1 MKDIKVIIG
10 ANFGDE
16 GKGHMTNYVCSK
28 SKNPIV
34 IRFNSGS
41 QAGHTVVNEDRT
53 RHVFGHF
60 GSGTFL
66 DTPTFLSR
74 YFAVNPLTFL
84 KEKSELKGKNI
95 NPVVYVDDECVI
107 TTIYDMLINQIA
119 ETSRGDNRHGSCGLG
134 FNETLVRNRDK
145 KYSLK
150 IKDII
155 IKDNNEVIC
164 NIALL
169 KEILFI
175 IKKEYVPKRLKELNI
190 TNIPEE
196 FIPILNSDALIDN
209 FLNDINEFIKSI
221 RIKSFSKIS
230 DDFDT
235 LVFEGAQGLMLHQS
249 YKYFPHVTP
258 SNTGI
263 ENVIELLSDEF
274 NDEDERQEIDIEAIY
289 ITRSYLTRHGAGPM
303 PGELK
308 DKPYRKIEDL
318 TNIPNRYQGTLRFGL
333 LNLDL
338 LKENIETDF
347 NKSLNSKFKIRKSL
361 AVTCLDQID
370 DKAIYIKDE
379 RKVNAE
385 VEKFIKEISE
395 TIKSDKYYLSYGD
408 SKEDIKVR

>member
-1 MKDIKVIIG
+1 MKNVKVIIG

-16 GKGHMTNYVCSK
+16 GKGHITNYVCSQ

-84 KEKSELKGKNI
+84 KEKSELEGKNI
-95 NPVVYVDDECVI
+95 NLVVYVDDECVI

-119 ETSRGDNRHGSCGLG
+119 ETTRGDNRHGSCGLG
-134 FNETLVRNRDK
+134 FNETLVRNRDE

-155 IKDNNEVIC
+155 THDNNEIIC
-164 NIALL
+164 NMTYL
-169 KEILFI
+169 KDIV
-175 IKKEYVPKRLKELNI
+175 IKIRKEYVPKRLRDLNI
-190 TNIPEE
+190 TSIPED

-209 FLNDINEFIKSI
+209 FLNDMNEFIKSI
-221 RIKSFSKIS
+221 KIKKFTQIVN
-230 DDFDT
+230 DFDT
-235 LVFEGAQGLMLHQS
+235 LVFEGAQGLMLHQN

-263 ENVIELLSDEF
+263 ENVIELLCNEFKDEEIRK
-274 NDEDERQEIDIEAIY
+274 NIDIEAIY

-308 DKPYRKIEDL
+308 GKPYERIQDL
-318 TNIPNRYQGTLRFGL
+318 TNIPNEYQGTLRFGL

-338 LKENIETDF
+338 LKENIEADF
-347 NKSLNSKFKIRKSL
+347 NKSLNSQFKIRKSL
-361 AVTCLDQID
+361 AITCLDQID
-370 DKAIYIKDE
+370 DKAIFIKNE
-379 RKVNAE
+379 RKVSAE
-385 VEKFIKEISE
+385 VEQFIKEISQ
-395 TIKSDKYYLSYGD
+395 TIKADKYYLSYGD
-408 SKEDIKVR
+408 RKKDIKVR

>member
-1 MKDIKVIIG
+1 MKNVKVIIG

-16 GKGHMTNYVCSK
+16 GKGHITNYVCSQ

-41 QAGHTVVNEDRT
+41 QAGHTVVSEDRT

-66 DTPTFLSR
+66 GTPTFLSR

-84 KEKSELKGKNI
+84 KEKSELEGKNI
-95 NPVVYVDDECVI
+95 NPVVYADGECVI

-119 ETSRGDNRHGSCGLG
+119 ETIRGENRHGSCGIG

-155 IKDNNEVIC
+155 IKDNNEVIF

-169 KEILFI
+169 KRILFI

-209 FLNDINEFIKSI
+209 FLNDMNEFIKSI
-221 RIKSFSKIS
+221 KIKKFTQIVN
-230 DDFDT
+230 DFDT
-235 LVFEGAQGLMLHQS
+235 LVFEGAQGLMLHQN

-263 ENVIELLSDEF
+263 ENVIELLRDEF
-274 NDEDERQEIDIEAIY
+274 DDEETRQNIDIEVIY

-303 PGELK
+303 PGELNN
-308 DKPYRKIEDL
+308 KPYEKIEDL

-338 LKENIETDF
+338 LKENIEADF
-347 NKSLNSKFKIRKSL
+347 NKSLNSQFKIRKSL
-361 AVTCLDQID
+361 AITCLDQID
-370 DKAIYIKDE
+370 DKALFIKNE
-379 RKVNAE
+379 RKVSAE
-385 VEKFIKEISE
+385 VEQFIKEISQ
-395 TIKSDKYYLSYGD
+395 TIKADKYYLSYGD
-408 SKEDIKVR
+408 RKKDIKVR

>member
-1 MKDIKVIIG
+1 MKNVKVIIG

-16 GKGHMTNYVCSK
+16 GKGHITNYVCSQ

-84 KEKSELKGKNI
+84 KEKSELEGKNI
-95 NPVVYVDDECVI
+95 NLVVYVDDECVI

-119 ETSRGDNRHGSCGLG
+119 ETTRGDNRHGSCGLG
-134 FNETLVRNRDK
+134 FNETLVRNRDE

-155 IKDNNEVIC
+155 THDNNEIIC
-164 NIALL
+164 NMTYL
-169 KEILFI
+169 KDIV
-175 IKKEYVPKRLKELNI
+175 IKIRKEYVPKRLRDLNI
-190 TNIPEE
+190 TSIPED

-209 FLNDINEFIKSI
+209 FLNDMNEFIKSI
-221 RIKSFSKIS
+221 KIKKFTQIVN
-230 DDFDT
+230 DFDT
-235 LVFEGAQGLMLHQS
+235 LVFEGAQGLMLHQN

-263 ENVIELLSDEF
+263 ENVIELLCDEF
-274 NDEDERQEIDIEAIY
+274 KDEEIRKNIDIEVIY

-308 DKPYRKIEDL
+308 GKPYERIQDL
-318 TNIPNRYQGTLRFGL
+318 TNIPNEYQGTLRFGL

-338 LKENIETDF
+338 LKENIEADF
-347 NKSLNSKFKIRKSL
+347 NKSLNSQFKIRKSL
-361 AVTCLDQID
+361 AITCLDQID
-370 DKAIYIKDE
+370 DKALFIKNE
-379 RKVNAE
+379 RKVSAE
-385 VEKFIKEISE
+385 VEQFIKEISQ
-395 TIKSDKYYLSYGD
+395 TIKADKYYLSYGD
-408 SKEDIKVR
+408 RKKDIKVR

>member
-1 MKDIKVIIG
+1 MKNVKVIIG

-16 GKGHMTNYVCSK
+16 GKGHITNYVCSQ

-41 QAGHTVVNEDRT
+41 QAGHTVVNKDKT

-60 GSGTFL
+60 GSGSFMGA
-66 DTPTFLSR
+66 PTFLSR

-84 KEKSELKGKNI
+84 KEKSELEGKKI

-119 ETSRGDNRHGSCGLG
+119 ETCRGENRHGSCGLG
-134 FNETLVRNRDK
+134 FNETLVRNRDE
-145 KYSLK
+145 KYSLR

-155 IKDNNEVIC
+155 KKHNNDIFCNMTYLRDIVIKIR
-164 NIALL
+164 
-169 KEILFI
+169 
-175 IKKEYVPKRLKELNI
+175 KEYVPKRLRDLSI
-190 TNIPEE
+190 TSIPED
-196 FIPILNSDALIDN
+196 FIPILNSEALIDN
-209 FLNDINEFIKSI
+209 FLNDMNEFIKSI
-221 RIKSFSKIS
+221 NIKKFSQIVN
-230 DDFDT
+230 DFDT
-235 LVFEGAQGLMLHQS
+235 LVFEGAQGLMLHQN

-263 ENVIELLSDEF
+263 ENVIELLRHEFKDEEKR
-274 NDEDERQEIDIEAIY
+274 NNIDIEAIY

-308 DKPYRKIEDL
+308 DKPYEKIQDL
-318 TNIPNRYQGTLRFGL
+318 TNIPNKYQGTLRFGL

-338 LKENIETDF
+338 LKDNIDADF
-347 NKSLNSKFKIRKSL
+347 NKSLNSQFKIRKSL
-361 AVTCLDQID
+361 AITCLDQID
-370 DKAIYIKDE
+370 DKALFIKNE
-379 RKVNAE
+379 RKVSAE

-395 TIKSDKYYLSYGD
+395 TIKVDKYYLSYGD

>member
-1 MKDIKVIIG
+1 MKNVKVIIG

-16 GKGHMTNYVCSK
+16 GKGHITNYVCSQ

-84 KEKSELKGKNI
+84 KEKSELEGKNI

-107 TTIYDMLINQIA
+107 TTIYDMLINQVA
-119 ETSRGDNRHGSCGLG
+119 ETTRGDNRHGSCGLG
-134 FNETLVRNRDK
+134 FNETLVRNRDE

-155 IKDNNEVIC
+155 THDNNEIIC
-164 NIALL
+164 NMTYL
-169 KEILFI
+169 KDIV
-175 IKKEYVPKRLKELNI
+175 IKIRKEYVPKRLRDLNI
-190 TNIPEE
+190 TSIPED

-209 FLNDINEFIKSI
+209 FLNDMNEFIKSI
-221 RIKSFSKIS
+221 KIKKFTQIVN
-230 DDFDT
+230 DFDT
-235 LVFEGAQGLMLHQS
+235 LVFEGAQGLMLHQN

-263 ENVIELLSDEF
+263 ENVIELLCDEF
-274 NDEDERQEIDIEAIY
+274 KDEEIRKNIDIEVIY

-308 DKPYRKIEDL
+308 GKPYERIQDL
-318 TNIPNRYQGTLRFGL
+318 TNIPNEYQGTLRFGL

-338 LKENIETDF
+338 LKENIEADF
-347 NKSLNSKFKIRKSL
+347 NKSLNSQFKIRKSL
-361 AVTCLDQID
+361 AITCLDQID
-370 DKAIYIKDE
+370 DKALFIKNE
-379 RKVNAE
+379 RKVSAE
-385 VEKFIKEISE
+385 VEQFIKEISQ
-395 TIKSDKYYLSYGD
+395 TIKADKYYLSYGD
-408 SKEDIKVR
+408 RKKDIKVR

>member
-1 MKDIKVIIG
+1 MKNVKVIIG

-16 GKGHMTNYVCSK
+16 GKGHITNYVCSQ

-84 KEKSELKGKNI
+84 KEKSELEGKNI

-119 ETSRGDNRHGSCGLG
+119 ETTRGDNRHGSCGLG
-134 FNETLVRNRDK
+134 FNETLVRNRDE

-155 IKDNNEVIC
+155 THDNNEIIC
-164 NIALL
+164 NMTYL
-169 KEILFI
+169 KDIV
-175 IKKEYVPKRLKELNI
+175 IKIRKEYVPKRLRDLNI
-190 TNIPEE
+190 TSIPED

-209 FLNDINEFIKSI
+209 FLNDMNEFIKSI
-221 RIKSFSKIS
+221 KIKKFTQIVN
-230 DDFDT
+230 DFDT
-235 LVFEGAQGLMLHQS
+235 LVFEGAQGLMLHQN

-263 ENVIELLSDEF
+263 ENVIELLCDEF
-274 NDEDERQEIDIEAIY
+274 KDEEIRKNIDIEAIY
-289 ITRSYLTRHGAGPM
+289 ITRSYRTRHGAGPM

-308 DKPYRKIEDL
+308 GKPYERIQDL
-318 TNIPNRYQGTLRFGL
+318 TNIPNEYQGTLRFGL

-338 LKENIETDF
+338 LKENIEADF
-347 NKSLNSKFKIRKSL
+347 NKSLNSQFKIRKSL
-361 AVTCLDQID
+361 AITCLDQID
-370 DKAIYIKDE
+370 DKAIFIKNE
-379 RKVNAE
+379 RKVSAE
-385 VEKFIKEISE
+385 VEQFIKEISQ
-395 TIKSDKYYLSYGD
+395 TIKADKYYLSYGD
-408 SKEDIKVR
+408 RKKDIKVR

>member
-1 MKDIKVIIG
+1 MKNVKVIIG

-16 GKGHMTNYVCSK
+16 GKGHITNYVCSQ

-84 KEKSELKGKNI
+84 KEKSELEGKNI

-119 ETSRGDNRHGSCGLG
+119 ETTRGDNRHGSCGLG
-134 FNETLVRNRDK
+134 FNETLVRNRDE

-155 IKDNNEVIC
+155 THDNNEIIC
-164 NIALL
+164 NMTYL
-169 KEILFI
+169 KDIV
-175 IKKEYVPKRLKELNI
+175 IKIRKEYVPKRLRDLNI
-190 TNIPEE
+190 TSIPED

-209 FLNDINEFIKSI
+209 FLNDMNEFIKSI
-221 RIKSFSKIS
+221 KIKKFTQIVN
-230 DDFDT
+230 DFDT
-235 LVFEGAQGLMLHQS
+235 LVFEGAQGLMLHQN

-263 ENVIELLSDEF
+263 ENVIELLCDEF
-274 NDEDERQEIDIEAIY
+274 KDEEIRKNIDIEAIY

-308 DKPYRKIEDL
+308 GKPYERIQDL
-318 TNIPNRYQGTLRFGL
+318 TNIPNEYQGTLRFGL

-338 LKENIETDF
+338 LKENIEADF
-347 NKSLNSKFKIRKSL
+347 NKSLNSQFKIRKSL
-361 AVTCLDQID
+361 AITCLDQID
-370 DKAIYIKDE
+370 DKAIFIKNE
-379 RKVNAE
+379 RKVSAE
-385 VEKFIKEISE
+385 VEQFIKEISQ
-395 TIKSDKYYLSYGD
+395 TIKADKYYLSYGD
-408 SKEDIKVR
+408 RKKDIKVR